1 MFFWIRDPRSEIRD
15 PGWEKT
21 RIRDKHPGSATLV
34 GAKHRPGIGQ
44 PKGYVDTIEAANMP
58 ESYRYWFW
66 HGGNKLKA
74 DVQEWTSLDRIKQSQ
89 VSGTPRAGGSFR
101 SSMGQPY
108 VLFSDLK

>member
-1 MFFWIRDPRSEIRD
+1 
-15 PGWEKT
+15 
-21 RIRDKHPGSATLV
+21 
-34 GAKHRPGIGQ
+34 
-44 PKGYVDTIEAANMP
+44 MP

-89 VSGTPRAGGSFR
+89 VSGTPHAGGSFR

-108 VLFSDLK
+108 VLFSDLKYNIHMYVFARKLLPRGRELGQQVRPDCLVRIYEGLTWGTCVS